1 VYGVLRG
8 AGLSVLAPLDRT
20 TRSVIRYERPRTG
33 EVIHLDIKKLAGI
46 PDGGGKRVQPGW
58 QEAKTARRTS
68 RGGGRDHPHVAIDN
82 HSRYAYAEALPD
94 EKWITAADFLLR
106 AALAFAQVGI
116 AVERVITDN
125 GGCYRSHAFTE
136 AASMLEVKLKRT
148 CPCRPQTNGKAEVF
162 KHTLRRE
169 WAYLR
174 PYYFLQDYNY
184 ARPHTSTGNKP
195 AASLL

>member
-1 VYGVLRG
+1 MLRTCDSTVIKG
-8 AGLSVLAPLDRT
+8 QDHLLRDRLIGTPFSHPGQPDLDRT

-58 QEAKTARRTS
+58 QEAKNARRTS
-68 RGGGRDHPHVAIDN
+68 RGGGCDYPHVAIDN

-125 GGCYRSHAFTE
+125 GGCYRLQASAPSTRTT
-136 AASMLEVKLKRT
+136 AASVAGPRDTMAWV
-148 CPCRPQTNGKAEVF
+148 
-162 KHTLRRE
+162 
-169 WAYLR
+169 
-174 PYYFLQDYNY
+174 
-184 ARPHTSTGNKP
+184 
-195 AASLL
+195 ASQR